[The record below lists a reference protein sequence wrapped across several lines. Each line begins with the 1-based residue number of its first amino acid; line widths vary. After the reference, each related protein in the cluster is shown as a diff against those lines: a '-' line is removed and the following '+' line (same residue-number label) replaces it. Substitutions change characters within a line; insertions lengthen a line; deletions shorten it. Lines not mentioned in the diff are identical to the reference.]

1 MIMCELSIF
10 KLIIYY
16 KIITITLIE
25 RRITYYENQFNK
37 YERESKDR

>member
-25 RRITYYENQFNK
+25 RMIKYYENQFNK
-37 YERESKDR
+37 YERESKDK

>member
-1 MIMCELSIF
+1 MILSQIAIF
-10 KLIIYY
+10 KLDKNNI
-16 KIITITLIE
+16 IITITLKE

>member
-1 MIMCELSIF
+1 MILSQINIF
-10 KLIIYY
+10 NLDIINI
-16 KIITITLIE
+16 IITITLIE